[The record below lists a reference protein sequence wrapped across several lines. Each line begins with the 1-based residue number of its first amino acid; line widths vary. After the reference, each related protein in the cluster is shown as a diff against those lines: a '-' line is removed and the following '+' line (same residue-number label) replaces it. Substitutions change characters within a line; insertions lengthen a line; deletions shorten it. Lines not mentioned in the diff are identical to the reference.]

1 MIDIYMKLRKT
12 LKVFLGPAIVFVLS
26 APALADCAK
35 FELLSQW
42 DKNALLS
49 DKMLAEELNADQC
62 ALSNAGGGLF
72 AHVCQ
77 WSFHLRDP
85 EAVSFFEEFEADALA
100 CLPLG
105 APLAPDQQVNHPDTY
120 ALKQYPF
127 KDGVL
132 NLSLKDKGNLGRSF
146 VFLRVSGGN

>member
-1 MIDIYMKLRKT
+1 MKLEAT
-12 LKVFLGPAIVFVLS
+12 LKLFAT
-26 APALADCAK
+26 PALLLTLSTSAIADCAK
-35 FELLSQW
+35 FELLELW
-42 DKNALLS
+42 DKMALLS
-49 DKMLAEELNADQC
+49 DKMLEEDLGADKC
-62 ALSNAGGGLF
+62 ALSGAGGGLF

-77 WSFHLRDP
+77 WSFPLRDP
-85 EAVSFFEEFEADALA
+85 AALNFFTEFEVDALA

-105 APLAPDQQVNHPDTY
+105 DPLAPDQQVNHPDTY
-120 ALKQYPF
+120 VLKQYPF

>member
-1 MIDIYMKLRKT
+1 MKLRKT
-12 LKVFLGPAIVFVLS
+12 LKVFIPASLITFS
-26 APALADCAK
+26 AATAVADCAK
-35 FELLSQW
+35 FELLAQW
-42 DKNALLS
+42 DKTALLS
-49 DKMLAEELNADQC
+49 DKTMAEELGADKC
-62 ALSNAGGGLF
+62 GISNAGGGLF

-77 WSFHLRDP
+77 WSFPLRNPAALD
-85 EAVSFFEEFEADALA
+85 FFEEFEADALA

-105 APLAPDQQVNHPDTY
+105 VPLAPDQQVNHPDTY

-146 VFLRVSGGN
+146 VFLRVSGAK